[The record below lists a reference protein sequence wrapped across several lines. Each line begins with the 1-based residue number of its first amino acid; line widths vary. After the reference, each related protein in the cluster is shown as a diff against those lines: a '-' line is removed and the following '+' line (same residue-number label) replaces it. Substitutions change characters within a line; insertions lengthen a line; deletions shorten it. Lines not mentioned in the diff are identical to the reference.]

1 MQHLTTR
8 NGCTDWVSDGE
19 ASDEAVDAALLSELA
34 RRVGMDWHEADAELQ
49 NHAPDDDEAQA
60 ATDQA
65 RANTDNDIV
74 RELLRMMAARRAE
87 MVRFQAARL
96 MHMTA
101 RDLMEPA
108 K

>member
-1 MQHLTTR
+1 MQHLTAR
-8 NGCTDWVSDGE
+8 NGRSEWVSDGE
-19 ASDEAVDAALLSELA
+19 ASDQAIDAALLSELA
-34 RRVGMDWHEADAELQ
+34 RRIGMDWHEADAELQ
-49 NHAPDDDEAQA
+49 NHAPDDAEAEA
-60 ATDQA
+60 AADQA
-65 RANTDNDIV
+65 RACTDNDIV

>member
-1 MQHLTTR
+1 MHYLAHRGGPQ
-8 NGCTDWVSDGE
+8 WVSDGE
-19 ASDEAVDAALLSELA
+19 PSDQAIDAALLSEIA

-49 NHAPDDDEAQA
+49 NHAPDDAEAEA
-60 ATDQA
+60 AADQA
-65 RANTDNDIV
+65 RACTDNDIV
-74 RELLRMMAARRAE
+74 RELLRMIAARRAE
-87 MVRFQAARL
+87 MVRYQAARL

>member
-19 ASDEAVDAALLSELA
+19 ASDQAIDAALLSELA
-34 RRVGMDWHEADAELQ
+34 RRIGMDWHEADAELQ

-60 ATDQA
+60 ATEQA
-65 RANTDNDIV
+65 LSFTDNDLV

-87 MVRFQAARL
+87 MVRLQTARL
-96 MHMTA
+96 MQMTA
-101 RDLMEPA
+101 RDLMESA

>member
-1 MQHLTTR
+1 MQHITTR

-19 ASDEAVDAALLSELA
+19 PSDQAVDAALLSEMA
-34 RRVGMDWHEADAELQ
+34 RRIGMDWHEADAELQ

-60 ATDQA
+60 ATEQA
-65 RANTDNDIV
+65 LSFTDNDLV

-87 MVRFQAARL
+87 LARYQAARL
-96 MHMTA
+96 MQMTA

>member
-1 MQHLTTR
+1 MQYLTTR
-8 NGCTDWVSDGE
+8 NGSTDWVSDGA
-19 ASDEAVDAALLSELA
+19 ASDEAIDAALLSELA
-34 RRVGMDWHEADAELQ
+34 RRIGMDWHEADTELQ

-60 ATDQA
+60 ATEQA
-65 RANTDNDIV
+65 RACTDNDIV
-74 RELLRMMAARRAE
+74 RALLRMIAARRAE

>member
-1 MQHLTTR
+1 MQHLTVR
-8 NGCTDWVSDGE
+8 SGDSEWVSDGE
-19 ASDEAVDAALLSELA
+19 ASDQAVDAALLSEIA

-49 NHAPDDDEAQA
+49 NHAPDDDEAEA
-60 ATDQA
+60 ATEQA
-65 RANTDNDIV
+65 RAYTDNDIV
-74 RELLRMMAARRAE
+74 RALLRMMAARRAE
-87 MVRFQAARL
+87 MVRIQAARL

>member
-8 NGCTDWVSDGE
+8 NGHSDWVSDGA

-34 RRVGMDWHEADAELQ
+34 RRVGMDWFEADAQIQ
-49 NHAPDDDEAQA
+49 NHAPDDDEAEA
-60 ATDQA
+60 ATNQA
-65 RANTDNDIV
+65 RAYTDDLLAHA
-74 RELLRMMAARRAE
+74 LLRMMAERRAE

-101 RDLMEPA
+101 RDVMGRI

>member
-1 MQHLTTR
+1 MQHITTR
-8 NGCTDWVSDGE
+8 NGHSEWVSDGQ
-19 ASDEAVDAALLSELA
+19 ATDEAVDAALLSELA
-34 RRVGMDWHEADAELQ
+34 RRIGMDWFEADAQIQ

-65 RANTDNDIV
+65 RAYTDNDLV

-87 MVRFQAARL
+87 MARFQAARL
-96 MHMTA
+96 MQLTA